1 MAQSFWL
8 INSNRSEVRRFIKN
22 TANKDRFFEYM
33 FVDSGK
39 IVGVLGKEP
48 PVMTK
53 REELKIDNARDEY
66 KKLLNYD
73 PYLITDKYNMNH
85 QIEGFNENRHDQS
98 VFSLIVKTKISKND
112 STAFKIIQSKKI
124 LNDNLRPHLKNHPKK

>member
-22 TANKDRFFEYM
+22 TANKDRVFEYM

-66 KKLLNYD
+66 KKLLSQGWRKT
-73 PYLITDKYNMNH
+73 PPVW
-85 QIEGFNENRHDQS
+85 EN
-98 VFSLIVKTKISKND
+98 
-112 STAFKIIQSKKI
+112 
-124 LNDNLRPHLKNHPKK
+124 